1 MYVSLTMRYMEVN
14 VDMLLVISGMQPVFG
29 HSLLF
34 LLPLLILLLV
44 MVMLLFLLLLLLV
57 LLLVLLIWLLLLF
70 LNLLLL
76 LLSIVLLLLRL
87 LMLVIRQVMVS
98 RSSLDMYVL
107 IWVVSRI
114 CRCRIEVVVQER
126 V

>member
-44 MVMLLFLLLLLLV
+44 MAMLWFLLLLLLV
-57 LLLVLLIWLLLLF
+57 LLVLLLLLF

-76 LLSIVLLLLRL
+76 LLSIVLLLLGL
-87 LMLVIRQVMVS
+87 LMLVIRQVVVS
-98 RSSLDMYVL
+98 RSSLDMPVQ

-114 CRCRIEVVVQER
+114 CGCRIEVVVQER